1 MPKPTRITP
10 AALRAAADRQR
21 IGTPYRFGNTVCA
34 RTEHWDAVIVRRQQ
48 AAINWRTRL
57 ADLMDADGVTELRA
71 STLRL
76 SERPVFRSPVVTVT
90 AYAYADG
97 SVFLYRHGTQMYSPA
112 HFRRVFDGFH
122 YLNNGRATDAT
133 VDALPSDCA

>member
-1 MPKPTRITP
+1 MTKPTRITP

-48 AAINWRTRL
+48 AAIDWRTRL

-71 STLRL
+71 STVRII
-76 SERPVFRSPVVTVT
+76 ERPSFRCRATTVTV
-90 AYAYADG
+90 YAYADG

-112 HFRRVFDGFH
+112 HFRRIFDGYH
-122 YLNNGRATDAT
+122 YIREDAITDETVGAATA
-133 VDALPSDCA
+133 